1 MQHYLVEAL
10 ARCTTDLYV
19 VVLQNSSTLEQV
31 TSEWKNKQAIR
42 QWEIKISEDALQL
55 DDFELNITRS
65 TNPEIINAH
74 MKFKRNYYK
83 QLESKFANFVS
94 EDKNLESQKKDE
106 ARRVIQQR

>member
-1 MQHYLVEAL
+1 M
-10 ARCTTDLYV
+10 
-19 VVLQNSSTLEQV
+19 
-31 TSEWKNKQAIR
+31 
-42 QWEIKISEDALQL
+42 EIKISEDALQL

>member
-1 MQHYLVEAL
+1 
-10 ARCTTDLYV
+10 
-19 VVLQNSSTLEQV
+19 
-31 TSEWKNKQAIR
+31 
-42 QWEIKISEDALQL
+42 
-55 DDFELNITRS
+55 
-65 TNPEIINAH
+65 